1 MKKKL
6 LEVCALL
13 THLGRRLIR
22 CRPNL
27 IVFLTLLV
35 MCITLVC
42 MLASCKPKLSTDAER
57 PDPQVDDTAQR
68 IEDTQPPPPDR
79 SWVTWTECSQK
90 VGDHPCDFSL
100 MDQYGDMVDLYD
112 QHGKVIVI
120 DLSTMWCSIC
130 NNIAQEGDEWLSDYG
145 TDNFIW
151 LTILVDNATGDPPT
165 LEDIQDWA
173 THYNISVPVLV
184 GDRSFVDSNAETG
197 YPVTGWP
204 TLVVI
209 DQDMVLQYG
218 INGWN
223 ESVIRGWVQS
233 LL

>member
-6 LEVCALL
+6 IEACAFMALL
-13 THLGRRLIR
+13 VACT
-22 CRPNL
+22 
-27 IVFLTLLV
+27 TL
-35 MCITLVC
+35 
-42 MLASCKPKLSTDAER
+42 AFSFAGCKPKLSTDTER
-57 PDPQVDDTAQR
+57 PIAQVNDTAQR
-68 IEDTQPPPPDR
+68 LIGDTQPELGDTQPELVDTQPEPPDR

-90 VGDHPCDFSL
+90 VGDHPCNFNL
-100 MDQYGDMVDLYD
+100 MDQHGNMVELYA
-112 QHGKVIVI
+112 QHEKVIVI
-120 DLSTMWCSIC
+120 DLSTMWCAIC
-130 NNIAQEGDEWLSDYG
+130 NNIAKEGDEWVNDYG
-145 TDNFIW
+145 ADNFIW
-151 LTILVDNATGDPPT
+151 LTILIDNATGDPPT
-165 LEDIQDWA
+165 LADIQSWA

-184 GDRSFVDSNAETG
+184 GDRSLVDLTAETG

>member
-1 MKKKL
+1 
-6 LEVCALL
+6 
-13 THLGRRLIR
+13 
-22 CRPNL
+22 
-27 IVFLTLLV
+27 
-35 MCITLVC
+35 
-42 MLASCKPKLSTDAER
+42 
-57 PDPQVDDTAQR
+57 
-68 IEDTQPPPPDR
+68 
-79 SWVTWTECSQK
+79 
-90 VGDHPCDFSL
+90 
-100 MDQYGDMVDLYD
+100 MDQNGDMVELYD

-145 TDNFIW
+145 SDNFIW

-165 LEDIQDWA
+165 LADIQSWA

-184 GDRSFVDSNAETG
+184 GDRSFVDLTAQTG

-223 ESVIRGWVQS
+223 EATIRGWVES

>member
-6 LEVCALL
+6 IEACAFMALL
-13 THLGRRLIR
+13 VT
-22 CRPNL
+22 C
-27 IVFLTLLV
+27 T
-35 MCITLVC
+35 TLVFA
-42 MLASCKPKLSTDAER
+42 LTSCKPKLSTDTESTA
-57 PDPQVDDTAQR
+57 PPAQVDDTAQR
-68 IEDTQPPPPDR
+68 IVNDTQPEPPDR

-90 VGDHPCDFSL
+90 PGDHPCNFSL
-100 MDQYGDMVDLYD
+100 MDQHGDMVELYD

-120 DLSTMWCSIC
+120 DLSTMWCGVC
-130 NNIAQEGDEWLSDYG
+130 NNIAQEGDEWLNDYG
-145 TDNFIW
+145 VDNFIW
-151 LTILVDNATGDPPT
+151 LTILIDNATGDPPT
-165 LEDIQDWA
+165 LADIQQWA
-173 THYNISVPVLV
+173 TQYNIIVPVLV
-184 GDRSFVDSNAETG
+184 GDRSLVDLTAETG

-223 ESVIRGWVQS
+223 ESTIRGWVQS

>member
-6 LEVCALL
+6 IEACAFMALL
-13 THLGRRLIR
+13 VACT
-22 CRPNL
+22 
-27 IVFLTLLV
+27 TL
-35 MCITLVC
+35 
-42 MLASCKPKLSTDAER
+42 AFSFAGCKPKLSTDTDR
-57 PDPQVDDTAQR
+57 PIAQVNDTAQR
-68 IEDTQPPPPDR
+68 IIDDTQPELVDTQPEPPDR

-90 VGDHPCDFSL
+90 PGDHPCNFSL

-112 QHGKVIVI
+112 YHEKVIVV
-120 DLSTMWCSIC
+120 DLSTMWCGVC
-130 NNIAQEGDEWLSDYG
+130 NNIAQEGDEWLNDYG
-145 TDNFIW
+145 SDNFIW
-151 LTILVDNATGDPPT
+151 LTILIDATAYGVPPT

-173 THYNISVPVLV
+173 THYNISVPVLM
-184 GDRSFVDSNAETG
+184 GDRSLVDLTAETG

-223 ESVIRGWVQS
+223 EATIRGWVES